1 MTRVYSSVREAYLGF
16 LLGEVE
22 EDDPTPSTSS
32 SYTKPKHRAS
42 FPGTTSLSR
51 DGGGERCSGIL
62 TQSLPSESYRFTVR
76 TISNDEDSYDDRK
89 KEIDTSTLSQE
100 DLSNLKTSDPFLYYS
115 IPSSIRRR
123 FPIGMQHDQLD
134 HQESKEDDMIRRSSF
149 PIMQHNHYLDYE
161 NNTIIRRSSLPA
173 SNQNQ
178 GESIAVRR
186 SSRIST
192 EVHPDL
198 IYGEMILS
206 DMDKRILSD
215 MDDNSRLNGDDVE
228 GMDDLHSFV

>member
-1 MTRVYSSVREAYLGF
+1 VREAYIAF

-22 EDDPTPSTSS
+22 EDDSLPSTSS
-32 SYTKPKHRAS
+32 SYTKLKRAAS
-42 FPGTTSLSR
+42 FPGTTSLNR
-51 DGGGERCSGIL
+51 DGGGERRSGIL
-62 TQSLPSESYRFTVR
+62 TQSLPSNSYCFSFLN
-76 TISNDEDSYDDRK
+76 ISDDEDRIDDRR
-89 KEIDTSTLSQE
+89 KEIDTSKLSQE
-100 DLSNLKTSDPFLYYS
+100 DLSNLQKIDPFLYYS

-123 FPIGMQHDQLD
+123 FPIGMQHDHLD
-134 HQESKEDDMIRRSSF
+134 HQESQEDDMIRRSSF
-149 PIMQHNHYLDYE
+149 PIMQHNHYLDHE
-161 NNTIIRRSSLPA
+161 NNTIIRRSSLPT

-178 GESIAVRR
+178 GESIVVRR

>member
-22 EDDPTPSTSS
+22 EDDSVPSTSS
-32 SYTKPKHRAS
+32 SYTQPKRRAS
-42 FPGTTSLSR
+42 FPGTTSLST
-51 DGGGERCSGIL
+51 DGGERRSGKL

-76 TISNDEDSYDDRK
+76 TISDEDEDSYDDRK

-100 DLSNLKTSDPFLYYS
+100 DFSNLKTSDPFLYYS

-123 FPIGMQHDQLD
+123 FPIGMQHYHLD
-134 HQESKEDDMIRRSSF
+134 HHQEDDTMRRSSF
-149 PIMQHNHYLDYE
+149 PIMQHNQSLDHE
-161 NNTIIRRSSLPA
+161 DNTIRRSSLPA
-173 SNQNQ
+173 SNQQ
-178 GESIAVRR
+178 GVSIVRR

-215 MDDNSRLNGDDVE
+215 MDDLNGDDVE
-228 GMDDLHSFV
+228 GVDDLHSSFS

>member
-51 DGGGERCSGIL
+51 DGGGERCSGIF
-62 TQSLPSESYRFTVR
+62 TQSLPSSSYRFTVR
-76 TISNDEDSYDDRK
+76 TLSDEENSSYDDRK

-123 FPIGMQHDQLD
+123 FPIGMQYYHLD
-134 HQESKEDDMIRRSSF
+134 HQESQEDDMIRRSSF

-178 GESIAVRR
+178 GESIVRR

-206 DMDKRILSD
+206 DMGDESL
-215 MDDNSRLNGDDVE
+215 LNGGDVE
-228 GMDDLHSFV
+228 GVDDLRS

>member
-1 MTRVYSSVREAYLGF
+1 MIRCHQHHQV
-16 LLGEVE
+16 
-22 EDDPTPSTSS
+22 TP
-32 SYTKPKHRAS
+32 KRRAS

-51 DGGGERCSGIL
+51 DGGERRSGIL
-62 TQSLPSESYRFTVR
+62 TQSLQSESYRFTVR
-76 TISNDEDSYDDRK
+76 TISDDEDSYDDRK

-115 IPSSIRRR
+115 IPSSIRRKY
-123 FPIGMQHDQLD
+123 PIGMEQHHYHLDQL
-134 HQESKEDDMIRRSSF
+134 EDDTMRRSSF
-149 PIMQHNHYLDYE
+149 PIMQQNYYNYLDHE
-161 NNTIIRRSSLPA
+161 NNTIRRSSLPA

-178 GESIAVRR
+178 GESIVRR

-206 DMDKRILSD
+206 DMDDIVS
-215 MDDNSRLNGDDVE
+215 
-228 GMDDLHSFV
+228 

>member
-51 DGGGERCSGIL
+51 DGGGERCSGKL
-62 TQSLPSESYRFTVR
+62 TQSLPSNSYRFTVR
-76 TISNDEDSYDDRK
+76 TISNDEDRYDDRR

-100 DLSNLKTSDPFLYYS
+100 DLSNLQKTDPFLYYS

-123 FPIGMQHDQLD
+123 FPIGMHNYHLD
-134 HQESKEDDMIRRSSF
+134 HQESQEDDTMRRSSF
-149 PIMQHNHYLDYE
+149 PIMQPNHYLDHHE
-161 NNTIIRRSSLPA
+161 NNTIRRSSLPA
-173 SNQNQ
+173 FKQ
-178 GESIAVRR
+178 GESIVRR

-215 MDDNSRLNGDDVE
+215 MDDKSLPNGDDVKGE
-228 GMDDLHSFV
+228 DDLRSFV